1 MGKSKHEE
9 VGDFKGVEDEIKA
22 GSQVS
27 VSSLCLTP
35 S

>member
-1 MGKSKHEE
+1 MGKLKHEE
-9 VGDFKGVEDEIKA
+9 VEDFKGVEDEIKA

-27 VSSLCLTP
+27 ASSLCLTL